1 MSGRPASV
9 RRRIRPSVTRRDL
22 VPDLGVAAATVAITT
37 AIHFAMLPW
46 LGSKPPI
53 ILFAVMAAALTTW
66 RGLGPGMLATSLGTP
81 VGSLLIQPLAGVE
94 AAPGSMPLEFS
105 LMFASSLF
113 ICWLIYRVKAE
124 HEDVD
129 AVQGQKDSALAFVS
143 HELRQPLANVHLAAA
158 MLERDGSE
166 ETRDRA
172 AKLILRSAVRL
183 SKVVDDLV
191 DVTRLQGGGLRIEPK
206 VMRLQDAI
214 LAATDAIGPA
224 IAQRQ
229 QYLETDASPDHPLWI
244 SGDASRLQQVFGN
257 LLSNAS
263 RYSPEGAEI
272 SISARERNG
281 RAVVAVSD
289 SGIGIRRD
297 MLDRV
302 FDPFVRESHT
312 AAEGLGIGLALVRN
326 LVTTHGGTVTAHSDG
341 PGRGST
347 FFVELPLVS
356 ASLRADSDSSEV
368 SIQGEDY
375 SSADFRLPEQSTS
388 DLRH

>member
-1 MSGRPASV
+1 MSAHPASV

-22 VPDLGVAAATVAITT
+22 VPDLGVAAGTVAVT
-37 AIHFAMLPW
+37 AVLHFLMLPW
-46 LGSKPPI
+46 LGERPPI

-81 VGSLLIQPLAGVE
+81 VGSLLIQPMGG
-94 AAPGSMPLEFS
+94 APVSPGTVPVEFS
-105 LMFASSLF
+105 LLFASSLV

-158 MLERDGSE
+158 MLERDGSD

-191 DVTRLQGGGLRIEPK
+191 DVTRLQGGGLRIEPT
-206 VMRLQDAI
+206 VMRLQDAV

-229 QYLETDASPDHPLWI
+229 QYLEIDVVPDHPLWV

-272 SISARERNG
+272 AISARERHG
-281 RAVVAVSD
+281 RAVVSVRD
-289 SGIGIRRD
+289 TGIGIRRD

-302 FDPFVRESHT
+302 FDPFVRESH
-312 AAEGLGIGLALVRN
+312 AASEGLGIGLALVRN
-326 LVTTHGGTVTAHSDG
+326 LVATHGGTVTAQSDG

-347 FFVELPLVS
+347 FVVELPLVA
-356 ASLRADSDSSEV
+356 ASLRGAAESSLQPMPLDDYAHADHANG
-368 SIQGEDY
+368 Q
-375 SSADFRLPEQSTS
+375 APTT
-388 DLRH
+388 RH